1 MKEAPAGDGNSTNET
16 RYATPKIFVV
26 GSAGAIL
33 RAEAD
38 LESEKLYSFAAET
51 ELVADREVLDDTRV
65 RVHVRV
71 PRVGW
76 VTKRFLAEAA
86 EAAPPDVSRSFGSA
100 SNFRRFF

>member
-1 MKEAPAGDGNSTNET
+1 MNRTPAGDGNITNETPAGDGNSTNET

-76 VTKRFLAEAA
+76 VTKRFLAEAKA
-86 EAAPPDVSRSFGSA
+86 FLS
-100 SNFRRFF
+100 